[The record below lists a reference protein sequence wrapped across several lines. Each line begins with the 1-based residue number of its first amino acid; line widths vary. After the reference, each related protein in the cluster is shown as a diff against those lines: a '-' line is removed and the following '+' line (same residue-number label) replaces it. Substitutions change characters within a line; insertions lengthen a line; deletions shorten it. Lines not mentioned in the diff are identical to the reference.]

1 MSNAW
6 KERSPRERKMLI
18 AFAAIAVLG
27 GGMKVMASGGGSAV
41 AVDAG
46 TPHAP
51 VDATSVPPAL
61 DEPVEADPVVHPKG
75 AGSKRDPFEPRIN
88 LASGGGA
95 ASTSQDP
102 TGPTGSTGTDTQ
114 LTIQLEDVYPGPEG
128 ALIALLKLDGTRFR
142 AKVGATAA
150 DLVTVVEL
158 TSRCGVFEQG
168 EGSFALC
175 VGQAIERS
183 R

>member
-1 MSNAW
+1 
-6 KERSPRERKMLI
+6 MLI

-51 VDATSVPPAL
+51 VDATSVPPTI
-61 DEPVEADPVVHPKG
+61 DEPVESEVVEHPQG

-88 LASGGGA
+88 LASGG
-95 ASTSQDP
+95 D
-102 TGPTGSTGTDTQ
+102 TGSAPPSDGQDGQSGTSTQ

-150 DLVTVVEL
+150 DLVTVVQL